1 MRAKTFSPGTPA
13 RWLAVVLI
21 ALAPLAC
28 IEFCR
33 VTHEMTHLA
42 HDHAAMMHDAGAP
55 QAPLADMQ
63 QLVRAVTDALPF
75 YTTWFALLV
84 VVAIQSELRFHP
96 IQLAHAPPTPP
107 PKRFALNF
115 LLREINW

>member
-1 MRAKTFSPGTPA
+1 MRAKIISTNTPA
-13 RWLAVVLI
+13 RWLAVALI

-28 IEFCR
+28 IQFCR
-33 VTHEMTHLA
+33 VTHEMAHRA
-42 HDHAAMMHDAGAP
+42 HDHAAMMHDDNAP

-75 YTTWFALLV
+75 FAMWFALLV
-84 VVAIQSELRFHP
+84 ITAIESELRFHP

-107 PKRFALNF
+107 PKAIAHNSLFR
-115 LLREINW
+115 

>member
-1 MRAKTFSPGTPA
+1 MRAKTFPTSAAA
-13 RWLAVVLI
+13 RWLAVALI

-33 VTHEMTHLA
+33 VTHEMAHQA
-42 HDHAAMMHDAGAP
+42 HDQTVMMHGDNAP

-75 YTTWFALLV
+75 FAMWFALLV
-84 VVAIQSELRFHP
+84 IIAIQSELRFHP